1 MTVLSRG
8 SRLSGCLGSAESVF
22 SLGCEVLQ
30 GQLSCLLFSR
40 SRCASAEECSS
51 WGAGWATCISPQGPE
66 TPAAPETTL
75 TPEVLMG
82 LLVLAVQALPSSGT
96 QNRLEKIPSLPEL
109 IKHVRRV
116 SGLKKEDVFC
126 NLRVPNRFQTAR
138 EEINLVIITGSG
150 VHCIDVKPWT
160 GVVSAQGANT
170 WHVQMKEEGPNFTN
184 TSIQQVPDPLQAV
197 VRKAGDLRSHVRQCG
212 VHVRQS
218 LFLPRVLFLSPRCI
232 LNDGLRKRKELVS
245 CGDLE
250 TFLCSLRE
258 GYMAWITDALTP
270 SWISGHLS
278 FRQLGA
284 VRDVLGQMGTW
295 DLVQLSS
302 GAELKGDY
310 QGCQHLALNRQDTDV
325 VEFSR
330 GRTLSSD
337 TLWALLGHT
346 PQSVK
351 CSALLEID
359 ESTTGMFGG
368 VVVVLC
374 RDVKASPFEQRLWV

>member
-1 MTVLSRG
+1 MFQLG
-8 SRLSGCLGSAESVF
+8 SRLGHMYLSSGPGGSSSSRNNTDPGGSDGSAGS
-22 SLGCEVLQ
+22 G
-30 GQLSCLLFSR
+30 
-40 SRCASAEECSS
+40 SS
-51 WGAGWATCISPQGPE
+51 G
-66 TPAAPETTL
+66 
-75 TPEVLMG
+75 
-82 LLVLAVQALPSSGT
+82 LPSSGT
-96 QNRLEKIPSLPEL
+96 QNRPEKIPSLPEL
-109 IKHVRRV
+109 IQHFRRV

-150 VHCIDVKPWT
+150 VYCIDVKPWT

-197 VRKAGDLRSHVRQCG
+197 VRKASDLCSHVRQCG

-346 PQSVK
+346 PQVTVRMYKRGAQSWLGK
-351 CSALLEID
+351 PL
-359 ESTTGMFGG
+359 TGTATIPSNTH
-368 VVVVLC
+368 VVFRISGEDKDAKIPANTIHTITL
-374 RDVKASPFEQRLWV
+374 SI